1 MIVNNFERQIKTAG
15 DLYLSTAADTLSD
28 LLTEIKQEGYES
40 VTLISG
46 AISNRIEAL
55 HKMQEDRAGDEYQAN
70 ANADAMTSEQ
80 FPNV

>member
-1 MIVNNFERQIKTAG
+1 MNNFERQIKAAG

-40 VTLISG
+40 VTLICS
-46 AISNRIEAL
+46 AISIRIEAL
-55 HKMQEDRAGDEYQAN
+55 RKMQEDGVGDEYQAN
-70 ANADAMTSEQ
+70 ANADAVTSEQ

>member
-1 MIVNNFERQIKTAG
+1 MNNFEQQIKTAG

-28 LLTEIKQEGYES
+28 LLTEIQQEDYES
-40 VTLISG
+40 VTLIRG
-46 AISNRIEAL
+46 AISSRIEAL
-55 HKMQEDRAGDEYQAN
+55 HKMQEDMVGDEYQAS

>member
-1 MIVNNFERQIKTAG
+1 MNNFERQVKTAG

-40 VTLISG
+40 VTLIRG

-55 HKMQEDRAGDEYQAN
+55 NKMQEDRL
-70 ANADAMTSEQ
+70 
-80 FPNV
+80 

>member
-1 MIVNNFERQIKTAG
+1 MNNFERQIKTAG

-28 LLTEIKQEGYES
+28 LLTEIQQEDYES
-40 VTLISG
+40 VTLIRG
-46 AISNRIEAL
+46 AISSRIEAL
-55 HKMQEDRAGDEYQAN
+55 HKMQGDRVGDEYQAN

>member
-1 MIVNNFERQIKTAG
+1 MIVNNFERQVKTAG

-28 LLTEIKQEGYES
+28 LLTEIKQEDYES
-40 VTLISG
+40 VTLIRG
-46 AISNRIEAL
+46 AISSRIEAL
-55 HKMQEDRAGDEYQAN
+55 HKMQEDMVGDEYQAN

>member
-1 MIVNNFERQIKTAG
+1 MNNFERQIKTAG

-28 LLTEIKQEGYES
+28 LLAEIKQEGYES
-40 VTLISG
+40 VTLICG

-55 HKMQEDRAGDEYQAN
+55 RKMQEDRVGDEYQAN